1 MKLHTTTFA
10 RIGAAGLL
18 ALLAACSS
26 PPKSADLALDRSRI
40 YIIRD
45 ASVPSPTPVYV
56 SLNGVNK
63 STLEAGHHYML
74 EVPALEFYDIG
85 VHAANE
91 ERLRL
96 RTQSAEQHY
105 FRAKV
110 ADSAA
115 GTQVRLEPMSPA
127 EAALSLAHSKA
138 AP

>member
-10 RIGAAGLL
+10 RIVAAALL
-18 ALLAACSS
+18 ALLAACTS
-26 PPKSADLALDRSRI
+26 PVKSGNLALDRSQI

-45 ASVPSPTPVYV
+45 AGVPSPTPVYI
-56 SLNGVNK
+56 SLNGLNK
-63 STLEAGHHYML
+63 STLEAGQHFML

-91 ERLRL
+91 AQLRL
-96 RTQSAEQHY
+96 RTQSAQAHY

-110 ADSAA
+110 ADTAA

-127 EAALSLAHSKA
+127 EGTLSLAHSKS